1 MQTKNA
7 GGKNRVYLYN
17 KGQLKVQKINTQKIQ
32 KIQKGNAQ
40 KIQKGNAQKIQKLR
54 AVRADEET
62 QKQQLISSQQI
73 VRKQTSYNPGSS
85 DRFFQTDLRLR
96 PDIEQR
102 AD

>member
-1 MQTKNA
+1 MR
-7 GGKNRVYLYN
+7 GKIRVYLYK
-17 KGQLKVQKINTQKIQ
+17 KGQSKVQKINTQEIQ

-54 AVRADEET
+54 AGEET

-85 DRFFQTDLRLR
+85 DRLFRTDLRLR